1 MKIGVL
7 AVQGDVREHL
17 RVLSRLGVE
26 AVPVLK
32 PSHLAGLA
40 GIVLPGGESTAMWR
54 LMRTTGLAEALK
66 SQLDAGLPAFGTC
79 AGMILLAK
87 KITNWPETFFG
98 LLDIAVE
105 RNATGRQVDSFEE
118 RLTVDGLGEVPAV
131 FIRAPLVRRVG
142 EGVEVLARWQGQ
154 PVLVRQGALLGASF
168 HPELTGDDRI
178 HAYFLEICTQTKPPQ
193 EAATRLNGEIAP

>member
-17 RVLSRLGVE
+17 RVLSRLDVE
-26 AVPVLK
+26 PVPVLK
-32 PSHLAGLA
+32 PSHLADLA

-54 LMRTTGLAEALK
+54 LMRATGLAEALK
-66 SQLDAGLPAFGTC
+66 SQLDTGLPTFGTC

-87 KITNWPETFFG
+87 EITNWPEKFFG

-131 FIRAPLVRRVG
+131 FIRAPLVKRVG

-178 HAYFLEICTQTKPPQ
+178 HAYFLEICTQTKLPQ
-193 EAATRLNGEIAP
+193 KAGIRLSGEIAP

>member
-17 RVLSRLGVE
+17 RTLSRLDVTS
-26 AVPVLK
+26 VPVLK
-32 PSHLAGLA
+32 PSHLAGLS
-40 GIVLPGGESTAMWR
+40 GIVFPGGESTAMWR
-54 LMRTTGLAEALK
+54 LMRATGLAEALK
-66 SQLDAGLPAFGTC
+66 SELEKGLPAFGTC

-87 KITNWPETFFG
+87 EITNWPETFFG

-118 RLTVDGLGEVPAV
+118 RLAVDGLGEVPAV

-142 EGVEVLARWQGQ
+142 EGVEVLARWQDQ
-154 PVLVRQGALLGASF
+154 PVLVRQGPILAASF
-168 HPELTGDDRI
+168 HPELTEDTRV
-178 HAYFLEICTQTKPPQ
+178 HEYFLGICRK
-193 EAATRLNGEIAP
+193 E